1 MTRVSIS
8 AEGFVAIYVANASSF
23 RRFMIFE
30 PGEELLEK
38 RIVNAA
44 ALGVIL
50 HSASEWIFS
59 QMNLLDD
66 AIVRGPGFNFQ
77 IVSQPFNCL
86 VMCALHFW
94 KAVRSAASMAQPLNF
109 AIALFRQRMTFNVEL
124 HCAAKRD
131 G

>member
-38 RIVNAA
+38 RIVDAA

-86 VMCALHFW
+86 VMCAVHFW
-94 KAVRSAASMAQPLNF
+94 KAIRCAPCMAQWLNF
-109 AIALFRQRMTFNVEL
+109 AIALFWQIVAFDIEL
-124 HCAAKRD
+124 QCAAKRD
-131 G
+131 